1 MFHYH
6 IRRHGPGVKDVMEH
20 IKESITINRAPEEVF
35 SFLRQIEP
43 RLRLNPSYKL
53 LEFRRLTEGP
63 IQKGSRYRVKAIAG
77 NQVIEYEGEVLEL
90 IENKKIATGDTGGRL
105 RVTLTLKPLQKGT
118 LLIHEEEFIIP
129 DEALYTPDEKS
140 ELPFWQKVLRFLIE
154 IERTRIDERQRRM
167 EEIVTT
173 LKRNLRTW
181 LERIKE
187 EIEMI

>member
-1 MFHYH
+1 M
-6 IRRHGPGVKDVMEH
+6 RLKKSVMEY

-53 LEFRRLTEGP
+53 LEFKRLTEGP

-77 NQVIEYEGEVLEL
+77 NQMIEYESEVLEL
-90 IENKKIATGDTGGRL
+90 IENKQIATGDTGERL
-105 RVTLTLKPLQKGT
+105 RVTLTLRPLQKGT
-118 LLIHEEEFIIP
+118 ILIHEEEFIIP
-129 DEALYTPDEKS
+129 DEALYISSDEKS
-140 ELPFWQKVLRFLIE
+140 EPPFWQKVLRFLIE
-154 IERTRIDERQRRM
+154 IERTRIDERQRRK
-167 EEIVTT
+167 EEIIAT

-187 EIEMI
+187 EIEGTSKI